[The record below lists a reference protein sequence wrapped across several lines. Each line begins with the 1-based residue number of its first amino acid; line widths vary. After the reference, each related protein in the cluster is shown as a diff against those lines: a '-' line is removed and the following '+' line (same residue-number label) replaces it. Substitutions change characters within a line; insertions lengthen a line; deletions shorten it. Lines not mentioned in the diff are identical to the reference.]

1 MPSMRFNILIFVLI
15 AVFVFLQ
22 YRLWLEPGGVR
33 DLFKMKS
40 TIEVQNQENDNM
52 KKENE
57 DLINQIERLQNNED
71 AVESRAR
78 DELGMIKKDE
88 TFYQVVK

>member
-1 MPSMRFNILIFVLI
+1 MTFMRFNIIVFVLI

-22 YRLWLEPGGVR
+22 YRLWFEPSGVR

-40 TIEVQNQENDNM
+40 TIEIQNHENDDL
-52 KKENE
+52 KKKND
-57 DLINQIERLQNNED
+57 DLMNQIERLKNNED